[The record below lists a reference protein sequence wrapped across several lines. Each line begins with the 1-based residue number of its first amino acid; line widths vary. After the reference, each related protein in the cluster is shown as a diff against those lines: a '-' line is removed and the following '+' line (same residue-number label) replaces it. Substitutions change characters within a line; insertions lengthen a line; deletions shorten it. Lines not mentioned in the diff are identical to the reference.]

1 MAEKGK
7 TVARGPFSLEV
18 ITPERV
24 LLSTEASSLVAP
36 GVLGYLGILPG
47 HAPMVTLLVPG
58 VITYREG
65 GQEKRLAVS
74 GGLLEVVDDRVVIL
88 ADTAEKAEEIDVE
101 RARRAKERAE
111 RRLKE
116 RPPGVDLV
124 RAESALKRALARL
137 KAAGAAE
144 SDS

>member
-1 MAEKGK
+1 MAEKEK
-7 TVARGPFSLEV
+7 AVARGPFTMEV
-18 ITPERV
+18 VTPERV
-24 LLSTEASSLVAP
+24 LLRTEATSLVAP

-58 VITYREG
+58 VVTYREG
-65 GQEKRLAVS
+65 GQERRLAVG
-74 GGLLEVVDDRVVIL
+74 GGLLEVADDRVVIL

-124 RAESALKRALARL
+124 RAEAARKRAVARL
-137 KAAGAAE
+137 KAAGTAE
-144 SDS
+144 